1 MTSRKIFLSL
11 LAVIVSA
18 GTVWPCT
25 NLIVTKGASTD
36 GSIMVT
42 YSADSHQLY
51 GELYFWPA
59 ATWPEGTML
68 KIFEW
73 DSGRYIGE
81 IPQAPVT
88 YSVTGNMNEYQ
99 LLIGETTYGGRRE
112 FRDKQGIMDY
122 GSLIYVTLQRSKTAR
137 EAIAMMDFLMQTY
150 GYASGGESF
159 TIADPDEVWVME
171 VIAKAPRM
179 VEGVNVNKGAVWVA
193 KRIPDGYISAHANQ
207 ARITTIDFNDP
218 ENCLYSPDVISHA
231 REMGVF
237 SGKDKNFSF
246 SDVYNP
252 VDFGGARWCDARVW
266 AFFNK
271 YNDDMGKHLD
281 YAMGHNLSNR
291 MPLYVKPNRK
301 LSVKDV
307 ADMMRDHFNDTPLD
321 MTCDIGAGGNAL
333 PYRWRPLT
341 FEVDGKEY
349 ANERAIVTQQT
360 GWWFVGQCR
369 SDLPRDLG
377 GLYWFG
383 ADDAGT
389 SALTPIYS
397 VSTRVPHCI
406 EEGNGSILEYSETS
420 LFWISNRVAQFAY
433 QRYNDIGG
441 EVRQVVDAWE
451 NEMIEKTALADKVA
465 MQLYKEDPALA
476 REYLTEFSVTT
487 AQKLLDKWI
496 ELDKYLMVKYIDG
509 NIKRQ
514 NPDGSFADNGNDPR
528 IPAPPIYGG
537 YTQKWKEAVAKDHG
551 KILEVK

>member
-1 MTSRKIFLSL
+1 MNSRKIFLSL

-112 FRDKQGIMDY
+112 FRDRQGIMDY

-252 VDFGGARWCDARVW
+252 VDFGG
-266 AFFNK
+266 
-271 YNDDMGKHLD
+271 
-281 YAMGHNLSNR
+281 
-291 MPLYVKPNRK
+291 
-301 LSVKDV
+301 
-307 ADMMRDHFNDTPLD
+307 
-321 MTCDIGAGGNAL
+321 
-333 PYRWRPLT
+333 
-341 FEVDGKEY
+341 
-349 ANERAIVTQQT
+349 
-360 GWWFVGQCR
+360 
-369 SDLPRDLG
+369 
-377 GLYWFG
+377 
-383 ADDAGT
+383 
-389 SALTPIYS
+389 
-397 VSTRVPHCI
+397 
-406 EEGNGSILEYSETS
+406 
-420 LFWISNRVAQFAY
+420 
-433 QRYNDIGG
+433 
-441 EVRQVVDAWE
+441 
-451 NEMIEKTALADKVA
+451 
-465 MQLYKEDPALA
+465 
-476 REYLTEFSVTT
+476 
-487 AQKLLDKWI
+487 
-496 ELDKYLMVKYIDG
+496 
-509 NIKRQ
+509 
-514 NPDGSFADNGNDPR
+514 
-528 IPAPPIYGG
+528 
-537 YTQKWKEAVAKDHG
+537 
-551 KILEVK
+551 